1 MKIYIFL
8 QNRLKIVLLISIG
21 MIEIYPENGN
31 NSYFKDF
38 ENTISLVD
46 KKLYE
51 AKNSGRNTIC

>member
-1 MKIYIFL
+1 M
-8 QNRLKIVLLISIG
+8 LKLFEVTG
-21 MIEIYPENGN
+21 
-31 NSYFKDF
+31 FKNF